1 MMMTM
6 INENYDDDDDDD
18 KNMGSL
24 VGCYFC
30 KIMMLALGANIH
42 VVVQCSSLW

>member
-18 KNMGSL
+18 KNMGTL
-24 VGCYFC
+24 VGCYIC
-30 KIMMLALGANIH
+30 KIMMLAVGANIH
-42 VVVQCSSLW
+42 VLVHCSSLW